1 MPKSFPFYK
10 QHDAMDCGATCLRMI
25 SRHYGRFYSL
35 EYLRDITYIAKDGVS
50 LMDIAAGAEKIG
62 FNTLAAKV
70 DWDRLEKGLPLPL
83 VAHWRQQHFIV
94 VYEVDSKYVHVADP
108 ASGKF
113 KITKEDFLDG
123 WASTLRDGQQQG
135 VILLFETTPNFYE
148 REGVKQN
155 RSGFGHLFSY
165 LRQYRPLLWQIF
177 IGLIAGSLLQL
188 AFPFLT
194 QAVVDI
200 GINTKDLGFI
210 KLILIGQIILFLSS
224 TSVDFIRGWILM
236 HLGMRLN
243 ISLISD
249 FLIKLMKLPPR
260 FFDTKQT
267 GDLLQRIA
275 DNQRVEQFLTSSIL
289 SSGFAVINF
298 IVFSIVLLIYNSTI
312 FLVYLLFTVLYMAW
326 IIVFLKRRK
335 ELDYKRFDK
344 MSENQSTLIQLISG
358 VNEIKLHNAER
369 QKRWEWERTQAK
381 LYRVSINY
389 LALRQWQHA
398 GTSFL
403 NELKNI
409 IVTFIAAQ
417 AVTEGKMSIGVMLS
431 IQYII
436 GQLNSPLEQFVQL
449 IQMGQDAKISLERLN
464 EIHEKDDEDTGAAN
478 KLTILP
484 EGKDLYLENIS
495 FQYGGAHTAFALKN
509 VNLKIAAGKTLAI
522 VGSSGSGKT
531 TLLKLLLNFYAPTQG
546 RILLS
551 DVNLA
556 NIVPS
561 IWRDKCGV
569 VMQEGFVFNDTI
581 ANNIALGDT
590 SINRKKLL
598 QAVRVANI
606 QSYVE
611 SLPLGYNTKI
621 GADGVGLSQGQK
633 QRLLIARAV
642 YKNPEYIF
650 FDEATNA
657 LDSTNEKQILNN
669 LDEFFTGKTVVVV
682 AHRLSTVRNADKIV
696 VLEQGQIVEMGT
708 HNELSSFRGV
718 YYGLVKNQLEL
729 GV

>member
-25 SRHYGRFYSL
+25 ARYHGRFYSL
-35 EYLRDITYIAKDGVS
+35 EYLRDLTYLAKDGVS

-83 VAHWRQQHFIV
+83 VVHWRQQHFIV
-94 VYEVDSKYVHVADP
+94 VYEVEKNFVHVADP

-135 VILLFETTPNFYE
+135 VILLFETTPNFFD

-155 RSGFGHLFSY
+155 RAGFGHLFSY
-165 LRQYRPLLWQIF
+165 LRQYRSLLWQIL
-177 IGLIAGSLLQL
+177 IGLLAGSLLQL
-188 AFPFLT
+188 TFPFLT

-200 GINTKDLGFI
+200 GINTKDISFI
-210 KLILIGQIILFLSS
+210 KLILIGQIILFLSA
-224 TSVDFIRGWILM
+224 TSVEFIRGWILM

-260 FFDTKQT
+260 FFDSKQT
-267 GDLLQRIA
+267 GDLLQRIS
-275 DNQRVEQFLTSSIL
+275 DNQRIEQFLTSSIL

-298 IVFSIVLLIYNSTI
+298 IVFGVVLLIYNSTI
-312 FLVYLLFTVLYMAW
+312 FLVYILFTFLYLGWIVL
-326 IIVFLKRRK
+326 FLKRRK

-344 MSENQSTLIQLISG
+344 MSENQSTLIQLITG

-381 LYRVSINY
+381 LYRVSISY
-389 LALRQWQHA
+389 LSLRQWQHA

-417 AVTEGKMSIGVMLS
+417 AVTQGHMTIGVMLS

-449 IQMGQDAKISLERLN
+449 IQMGQDAKIALERLN
-464 EIHEKDDEDTGAAN
+464 DIHRKDDEDTDLAN
-478 KLTILP
+478 KLTVLP
-484 EGKDLYLENIS
+484 ENKDLTLENLS
-495 FQYGGAHTAFALKN
+495 FQYGGAHTPFALRN
-509 VNLKIAAGKTLAI
+509 VNLKIHAGKTLAI

-531 TLLKLLLNFYAPTQG
+531 TLLKLLLNFYAPTEG
-546 RILLS
+546 RVLLG
-551 DVNLA
+551 DINLS

-569 VMQEGFVFNDTI
+569 VMQEGFIFHDTI

-590 SINRKKLL
+590 GVDKRKLL

-606 QSYVE
+606 QSFVE
-611 SLPLGYNTKI
+611 TLPLGYNTKI

-669 LDEFFTGKTVVVV
+669 LEEFFAGKTVVVV
-682 AHRLSTVRNADKIV
+682 AHRLSTVRNADTII
-696 VLEQGQIVEMGT
+696 VLERGQIVEMGS
-708 HNELSSFRGV
+708 HAELTSIRGF
-718 YYGLVKNQLEL
+718 YYNLVKNQLEL

>member
-25 SRHYGRFYSL
+25 ARYHGRFYSL
-35 EYLRDITYIAKDGVS
+35 EYLRDLTYLAKDGVS

-83 VAHWRQQHFIV
+83 VVHWRQQHFIV
-94 VYEVDSKYVHVADP
+94 VYEVEKNFVHVADP

-135 VILLFETTPNFYE
+135 VILLFETTPNFFD

-155 RSGFGHLFSY
+155 RAGFGHLFSY
-165 LRQYRPLLWQIF
+165 LRQYRSLLWQIL
-177 IGLIAGSLLQL
+177 IGLLAGSLLQL
-188 AFPFLT
+188 TFPFLT

-200 GINTKDLGFI
+200 GINTKDISFI
-210 KLILIGQIILFLSS
+210 KLILIGQIILFLSA
-224 TSVDFIRGWILM
+224 TSVEFIRGWILM

-260 FFDTKQT
+260 FFDSKQT
-267 GDLLQRIA
+267 GDLLQRIS
-275 DNQRVEQFLTSSIL
+275 DNQRIEQFLTSSIL

-298 IVFSIVLLIYNSTI
+298 IVFGVVLLIYNSTI
-312 FLVYLLFTVLYMAW
+312 FLVYILFTFLYLGWIVL
-326 IIVFLKRRK
+326 FLKRRK

-344 MSENQSTLIQLISG
+344 MSENQSTLIQLITG

-381 LYRVSINY
+381 LYRVSISY
-389 LALRQWQHA
+389 LSLRQWQHA

-417 AVTEGKMSIGVMLS
+417 AVTQGHMTIGVMLS

-449 IQMGQDAKISLERLN
+449 IQMGQDAKIALERLN
-464 EIHEKDDEDTGAAN
+464 DIHRKDDEDTDLAN
-478 KLTILP
+478 KLTVLP
-484 EGKDLYLENIS
+484 ENKDLQLENLS
-495 FQYGGAHTAFALKN
+495 FQYGGAHTPFALRN
-509 VNLKIAAGKTLAI
+509 VNLKIHAGKTLAI

-531 TLLKLLLNFYAPTQG
+531 TLLKLLLNFYAPTEG
-546 RILLS
+546 RVLLG
-551 DVNLA
+551 DINLS

-569 VMQEGFVFNDTI
+569 VMQEGFIFHDTI

-590 SINRKKLL
+590 GVDKRKLL

-606 QSYVE
+606 QSFVE
-611 SLPLGYNTKI
+611 TLPLGYNTKI

-669 LDEFFTGKTVVVV
+669 LEEFFAGKTVVVV
-682 AHRLSTVRNADKIV
+682 AHRLSTVRNADTII
-696 VLEQGQIVEMGT
+696 VLERGQIVEMGS
-708 HNELSSFRGV
+708 HAELTSIRGF
-718 YYGLVKNQLEL
+718 YYNLVKNQLEL